1 MRPTASP
8 ARCWVSGGCGSCD
21 ASASRPFPHP
31 HDDDRVQGPPRA
43 PGATEERD
51 LDVPGAARGGE
62 RAAAGARD
70 GRGRGHVRGQA
81 VRSGARA
88 RRRRQPLAEGAA
100 RAARGRR
107 RRTRRHRGARDRA
120 RSEGAGAQGPA
131 RPARRARGQPGGE
144 GDLGRHHHGRAPR
157 LDRVDDL
164 GQEGRDAR
172 QAPAVGDRHAR
183 QRQEARVLL
192 RPLRDV
198 RRQLQRAGGGGPAR
212 ARIAPRPRSATGHDL
227 RPAWSRM
234 RAATIPR
241 LSCLKEHG
249 LRLENKVALV
259 TGAARGIGEAI
270 ARAFAAEGATVHVTD
285 IDEAGASAVAAS
297 LGEPARA
304 MRLDVRDEQAWR
316 DVTTAALRS
325 PCTLDTGVNTAG
337 ITGFEGEPGAHDP
350 ENATREAW
358 RAVHETNLAGVFLGC
373 KYAIRAM
380 RATGTGSIINISSR
394 SGIVGIP
401 AAAAYASS
409 KAAVRNH
416 TKSVALY
423 CAGEGMTVRC
433 NSIHPAAVL
442 TPMWEPML

>member
-1 MRPTASP
+1 
-8 ARCWVSGGCGSCD
+8 
-21 ASASRPFPHP
+21 
-31 HDDDRVQGPPRA
+31 
-43 PGATEERD
+43 
-51 LDVPGAARGGE
+51 
-62 RAAAGARD
+62 
-70 GRGRGHVRGQA
+70 
-81 VRSGARA
+81 
-88 RRRRQPLAEGAA
+88 
-100 RAARGRR
+100 
-107 RRTRRHRGARDRA
+107 
-120 RSEGAGAQGPA
+120 
-131 RPARRARGQPGGE
+131 
-144 GDLGRHHHGRAPR
+144 
-157 LDRVDDL
+157 
-164 GQEGRDAR
+164 
-172 QAPAVGDRHAR
+172 
-183 QRQEARVLL
+183 
-192 RPLRDV
+192 
-198 RRQLQRAGGGGPAR
+198 
-212 ARIAPRPRSATGHDL
+212 
-227 RPAWSRM
+227 M

-316 DVTTAALRS
+316 DVTKSILRS
-325 PCTLDTGVNTAG
+325 HGRLDIVVNNAG
-337 ITGFEGEPGAHDP
+337 ITGFEGEPVAHDP
-350 ENATREAW
+350 ENATLEAW
-358 RAVHETNLAGVFLGC
+358 RAVHETNLDGVFLGC

-442 TPMWEPML
+442 TPMWEPMLGTGPEREANMAMFVQDTPLRRFGTPEEVAAIAVLLASDESAYITGAEFNVDGGILAGSAGAPSQ